1 MKIPPLPD
9 TDLARIAPLP
19 VDQKRRALEA
29 FRLSHPP
36 YRYVPFRKALP
47 DILNIQTGF
56 LRVTERVPFA
66 SIEQTIRAE
75 SRSAEELAANLLVAQ
90 SLYDHAAAGPIEGR
104 SLELFPL
111 SVGSGTKLVFWHS
124 FLLIRDGQP
133 IIPFFDPRRS
143 TTRLTALARQFVFS
157 TMHERIRAADPDFAE
172 VKFAIWQFTS
182 PSKGQPR
189 VAFAHEENAI
199 PLLSFEQIETMVQE
213 TYEMWADIY
222 SRRAKTE
229 PRRRASGAGFL

>member
-9 TDLARIAPLP
+9 TDLARIAPLA

-29 FRLSHPP
+29 FNLSHPP

-56 LRVTERVPFA
+56 LSVTERVPFA
-66 SIEQTIRAE
+66 NIEQTIRAE
-75 SRSAEELAANLLVAQ
+75 SRSAEELAANLQVAK
-90 SLYDHAAAGPIEGR
+90 SLYDHAAGGLIQGR

-111 SVGSGTKLVFWHS
+111 SVGAGTKLVFWHS
-124 FLLIRDGQP
+124 FLLVLDGQP
-133 IIPFFDPRRS
+133 IVPFFDPRRA

-157 TMHERIRAADPDFAE
+157 TMHERIRAADPDYAE

-189 VAFAHEENAI
+189 VAFAHEESGI
-199 PLLSFEQIETMVQE
+199 PLLSFEQIEAMVQE
-213 TYEMWADIY
+213 TYEIWADVY
-222 SRRAKTE
+222 SRRAKAE
-229 PRRRASGAGFL
+229 PRRRAGGTGFL

>member
-1 MKIPPLPD
+1 VKIPPLPD

-19 VDQKRRALEA
+19 IDQKRRALEA

-36 YRYVPFRKALP
+36 YRYVSFRKALP

-56 LRVTERVPFA
+56 LGAGDRVPFA
-66 SIEQTIRAE
+66 RIEQTIRAE
-75 SRSAEELAANLLVAQ
+75 SWSADELAANLLVAK
-90 SLYDHAAAGPIEGR
+90 SLYDYAEANLIEGR

-111 SVGSGTKLVFWHS
+111 SVGAGSKLVFWHS

-143 TTRLTALARQFVFS
+143 TTRLTGLARQFVFS
-157 TMHERIRAADPDFAE
+157 TMHERIRAADPDYAD
-172 VKFAIWQFTS
+172 VKFAIWQFTA
-182 PSKGQPR
+182 PKKGPR
-189 VAFAHEENAI
+189 VAFAHEELGVA
-199 PLLSFEQIETMVQE
+199 LLSFEQIEAMVQE

-229 PRRRASGAGFL
+229 PRRRAGGTGFI

>member
-1 MKIPPLPD
+1 VKIPPLPD

-19 VDQKRRALEA
+19 IDQKRRALDA

-56 LRVTERVPFA
+56 LGATDRAPFVK
-66 SIEQTIRAE
+66 IEQTIRAE
-75 SRSAEELAANLLVAQ
+75 SRSVDELAANLSVAK
-90 SLYDHAAAGPIEGR
+90 SLYDFAQASLIDGR
-104 SLELFPL
+104 SIELFPL
-111 SVGSGTKLVFWHS
+111 SVGAGTKLVFWHS

-143 TTRLTALARQFVFS
+143 TTRLTRLARQFVFS
-157 TMHERIRAADPDFAE
+157 AMHERIRAADPDYAD
-172 VKFAIWQFTS
+172 VKFAIWQFTAPRKS
-182 PSKGQPR
+182 PR
-189 VAFAHEENAI
+189 IAFAHEELGV
-199 PLLSFEQIETMVQE
+199 PLLSFDEIEAMVAE

-222 SRRAKTE
+222 SRRTQTE
-229 PRRRASGAGFL
+229 PPRRAGGVGFI